1 MSDMLAVIEPKSD
14 QFNADSL
21 IGGEMTVR
29 IASVDVRAGADQPV
43 TVRLDG
49 EDKVFRPCKTVA
61 RIMVAAWGPDSVSY
75 VGKSM
80 RLYRDPE
87 VTWGG
92 MKVGGIRVRAMSHIN
107 APLVIALTE
116 KKGSKKVATIKPLV
130 AEVATI
136 GLSIDDA
143 RTLIAEA
150 PDMDTLRKV
159 WTRKDM
165 APFRAELQSDLNDR
179 KAALEFQPEGRTD
192 ADHGDQ
198 HDASEEDA
206 A

>member
-29 IASVDVRAGADQPV
+29 IESVDVRAGADQPV
-43 TVRLDG
+43 TVRLTG

-61 RIMVAAWGPDSVSY
+61 RIMVAAWGPDSASY

-80 RLYRDPE
+80 RLYRDPD

-92 MKVGGIRVRAMSHIN
+92 MKVGGIRVRAMSHIT

-130 AEVATI
+130 EPI
-136 GLSIDDA
+136 GLTINDA
-143 RTLIAEA
+143 RKLIVDA
-150 PDMDTLRKV
+150 PDMDALRRV
-159 WTRKDM
+159 WQRKEM
-165 APFRAELQSDLNDR
+165 APFRAGLQTDLNDR
-179 KAALEFQPEGRTD
+179 KAALEFEPEGRADDDSEAFTD
-192 ADHGDQ
+192 P
-198 HDASEEDA
+198 EDA